1 MDPNFVAKTAQIAS
15 VLEVSGHPKPGN
27 VHRTHDFDDM
37 VFEDFLISGV
47 VIGDTMEKAAK
58 RGLKYKDNPESFHKI
73 KLGKL
78 IKTAV
83 IETNKWIANNTNL
96 GIVMLLTPISAAAG
110 MIGSLEDLN
119 EDTDKSCS
127 NSSIG
132 KNCSSNS
139 IGKGCSKGTDITN
152 LRKNV
157 GLIMDSTT
165 PDDAVNLYDAINI
178 ADAGGMGER
187 DELDVGSDA
196 AKDEL
201 IEKGINMFDVLDIS
215 SEWDMLSYELTNKMP
230 VTFETGFPVFR
241 SVKSDYDIN
250 KATVQTFLTILSK
263 YPDTLISRKYGE
275 EKAKAVSKGAQAV
288 LDNGGILADGLGLVE
303 RFDDKLV
310 KNKLNPGTTADLTAS
325 SIMVALLDEFEIYNR
340 VI

>member
-1 MDPNFVAKTAQIAS
+1 MDPDFVAKTAQIAS

-47 VIGDTMEKAAK
+47 VIGDTMKKAAK
-58 RGLKYKDNPESFHKI
+58 RGLRYKDNPESFHKI
-73 KLGKL
+73 ELGKL

-110 MIGSLEDLN
+110 MIGNLEDSN
-119 EDTDKSCS
+119 EDTDKNCS
-127 NSSIG
+127 N
-132 KNCSSNS
+132 NS
-139 IGKGCSKGTDITN
+139 IGKGCSKKMDITN
-152 LRKNV
+152 LRKNI

-165 PDDAVNLYDAINI
+165 SDDAVNLYDAINI
-178 ADAGGMGER
+178 VDAGGMGER

-215 SEWDMLSYELTNKMP
+215 AKWDMLSYELTNKMP

-288 LDNGGILADGLGLVE
+288 LDNGGILANGLGLVE
-303 RFDDKLV
+303 KFDDKLV

-325 SIMVALLDEFEIYNR
+325 SIMVALLNEFGDLR
-340 VI
+340 A

>member
-1 MDPNFVAKTAQIAS
+1 VDPDFVAKTAQIAS

-47 VIGDTMEKAAK
+47 VIGDTMKKAAK
-58 RGLKYKDNPESFHKI
+58 RGLKYKGNPESFHKI

-110 MIGSLEDLN
+110 MVGSLED
-119 EDTDKSCS
+119 S
-127 NSSIG
+127 NKDICGS
-132 KNCSSNS
+132 NNS
-139 IGKGCSKGTDITN
+139 IGKGCSKGTDINN
-152 LRKNV
+152 LRKNI

-215 SEWDMLSYELTNKMP
+215 AEWDMLSYELTNKMP

-275 EKAKAVSKGAQAV
+275 EKAKSVSKGAQAV
-288 LDNGGILADGLGLVE
+288 LDNGGILTDGLELVE